1 MEDVAWHTLIGR
13 IRQGRCTPFVGAG
26 ASHGTLP
33 LGGDIAQK
41 WADEFDYPLRDD
53 RNLARVAQYLAVVN
67 DAMWPKERIVQQF
80 TDIGP
85 PDFTDPTEPHSVLAE
100 LDLPIYLTTN
110 YDDFM
115 VKALTSAG
123 KRPHREVCR
132 WNQYLRESMERSV
145 FEDPDFQPSA
155 MEPVVFHLHGTAAEA
170 ESLVLTE
177 DDYLTF
183 LVNLSRRQ
191 DLLPHRIQRAL
202 TGASIL
208 FVGYSLEDW
217 SFRVLYQALV
227 SLMESSLRRISV
239 AVQLPP
245 EDRPTHQYLDAYFGQ
260 KDVSV
265 YWGTAR
271 QFTAEL
277 RQRLGDKSG

>member
-1 MEDVAWHTLIGR
+1 MEDAAWRTLIGR

-33 LGGDIAQK
+33 LGGDIARS
-41 WADEFDYPLRDD
+41 WADQFDYPLPQDRD
-53 RNLARVAQYLAVVN
+53 LARVAQYLAVVN
-67 DAMWPKERIVQQF
+67 DAMWPKEQIVQQF
-80 TDIGP
+80 NGVGP
-85 PDFTDPTEPHSVLAE
+85 PDFSDPTEPHSILAE
-100 LDLPIYLTTN
+100 LDLPVYLTTN

-115 VKALTSAG
+115 IQALTAVG

-132 WNQYLRESMERSV
+132 WNEYLRESIDDSV
-145 FEDPDFQPSA
+145 FNDPEFQPSTQ
-155 MEPVVFHLHGTAAEA
+155 EPVVFHLHGTTAEA
-170 ESLVLTE
+170 ESIVLTE

-183 LVNLSRRQ
+183 LVNLSRRR
-191 DLLPHRIQRAL
+191 DLLPHRIERAL
-202 TGASIL
+202 TGASLL

-217 SFRVLYQALV
+217 SFRVLYQGLI

-245 EDRPTHQYLDAYFGQ
+245 QDQPAHKYLDAYFER
-260 KDVSV
+260 KNVSV

-271 QFTAEL
+271 QFAAEL
-277 RQRLGDKSG
+277 RERLSDQSD